1 MPLSYEKPNVFGTNH
16 ENQTSSSQQ
25 KRERTRSEN
34 IFHTQILTLRP
45 SLYTVHQS
53 DTSGNNCAI
62 NVSFIKDGVEMLNI
76 NMLDFVFNYP
86 SKKTKKKK
94 KGLEHE
100 VFLRAF
106 IQNTSQICE

>member
-1 MPLSYEKPNVFGTNH
+1 
-16 ENQTSSSQQ
+16 
-25 KRERTRSEN
+25 
-34 IFHTQILTLRP
+34 
-45 SLYTVHQS
+45 
-53 DTSGNNCAI
+53 
-62 NVSFIKDGVEMLNI
+62 MLNI
-76 NMLDFVFNYP
+76 NMLDFVLNYP

>member
-1 MPLSYEKPNVFGTNH
+1 MRIKLPPVSKKGRGKYLSHPDPD
-16 ENQTSSSQQ
+16 TSSIIVYCSP
-25 KRERTRSEN
+25 
-34 IFHTQILTLRP
+34 I
-45 SLYTVHQS
+45 
-53 DTSGNNCAI
+53 CAI

-76 NMLDFVFNYP
+76 NMLDFVLNYP